1 MRCNDEG
8 REIVKFFEG
17 FRSSVYSCS
26 AGVPTIGW
34 GSTYYTD
41 GTRVSP
47 GDPEISKEQA
57 EDLLV
62 FGLRT
67 AENAVA
73 RLVKP
78 VALNE
83 NQFSSLVSFVYNIGS
98 GNFQSSTLRQRLRR
112 KDYSKAALEFPKW
125 RRANGRILRG
135 LVERRKREKAL
146 FLKC

>member
-17 FRSSVYSCS
+17 FRSKPYRCS

-34 GSTYYTD
+34 GSCYRLD
-41 GTRVSP
+41 GTRVTM
-47 GDPEISKEQA
+47 GDPSVSKDEA
-57 EDLLV
+57 EEFLV

-73 RLVKP
+73 RLAKP
-78 VALNE
+78 TPLNE

-98 GNFQSSTLRQRLRR
+98 GNFQSSTLRQKLRR
-112 KDYSKAALEFPKW
+112 KDYAKAALEFPKW
-125 RRANGRILRG
+125 RRANGQILRG
-135 LVERRKREKAL
+135 LVNRRKKEKEL
-146 FLKC
+146 FLKS

>member
-26 AGVPTIGW
+26 A
-34 GSTYYTD
+34 
-41 GTRVSP
+41 
-47 GDPEISKEQA
+47 SKEQA

-112 KDYSKAALEFPKW
+112 KDYSKAALEFAKW

-135 LVERRKREKAL
+135 LVARRKKEQTL